1 MINRYLNSEINAIWN
16 DQNKF
21 DTWKLVQE
29 KYLETLEQL
38 NIADKGISKKIKET
52 EVLKEEVYERE
63 EVTNHD
69 LASFVDILQEKVG
82 FSIFW

>member
-38 NIADKGISKKIKET
+38 NIADKGLSLIHI
-52 EVLKEEVYERE
+52 
-63 EVTNHD
+63 
-69 LASFVDILQEKVG
+69 
-82 FSIFW
+82 